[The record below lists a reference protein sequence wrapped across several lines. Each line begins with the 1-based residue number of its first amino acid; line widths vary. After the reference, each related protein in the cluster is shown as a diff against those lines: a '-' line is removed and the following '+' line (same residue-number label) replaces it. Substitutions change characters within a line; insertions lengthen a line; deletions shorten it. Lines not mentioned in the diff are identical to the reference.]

1 MRRVV
6 VTGCGVV
13 SAIGRGRESFFTA
26 LQNGA
31 SGIGP
36 ISHFDASAFP
46 VRQAAEVKGLKLES
60 LISRYPEA
68 ADITDR
74 KVFLAL
80 AAFDD
85 LMADA
90 RMPARLPASSR
101 MGLNLG
107 VSLEILPLERLS
119 RPATGLPISRI
130 DHLRRLK
137 DMGGVLQTPLDT
149 ASRILAARHDMT
161 GPSYVNCSACAASAM
176 AIGHS
181 FELIRRGL
189 VDIVC
194 CGGYDSMVNPL
205 GIGGFALLG
214 ALSTNGENDEP
225 ACRPF
230 DARRNGTVIGEG
242 AGLVTLEDL
251 GHAKSRNAPIL
262 AEVAGYGASLD
273 AYKPTDPDP
282 DGRGML
288 SAMKKAL
295 AGAGIGPGDIDYIN
309 AHGTSTPKNDE
320 IETRA
325 IKDLFGDRAYRIPV
339 SSTKSMIGHLIG
351 AAGAVEL
358 IACLAGFL
366 RGFVPPTINY
376 AHPDPFCDLDYVPNQ
391 AREWDGEYILTN
403 SFGFG
408 GQNATLVLKRYR
420 EEP

>member
-1 MRRVV
+1 V

-90 RMPARLPASSR
+90 RIPAGLPASSR

-161 GPSYVNCSACAASAM
+161 GPSYVNCAACAASAM

-189 VDIVC
+189 ADIVC

-242 AGLVTLEDL
+242 AGLVALEDL
-251 GHAKSRNAPIL
+251 GHARKRNAPIL
-262 AEVAGYGASLD
+262 AEIAGYGASLD

-282 DGRGML
+282 DGLGML

-325 IKDLFGDRAYRIPV
+325 IKDLFGDRAGRIPV

-366 RGFVPPTINY
+366 RGFIPPTINY

>member
-1 MRRVV
+1 VRRVV
-6 VTGCGVV
+6 VTGIGVV
-13 SAIGRGRESFFTA
+13 SAIGRGRQAFFSS
-26 LQNGA
+26 LRNGD

-36 ISHFDASAFP
+36 ITHFDASTFP
-46 VRQAAEVKGLKLES
+46 VSQVGEVKALETGA
-60 LISRYPEA
+60 LIAHYPEA

-90 RMPARLPASSR
+90 GISSGPTAGSS

-119 RPATGLPISRI
+119 RPVAGTPVNRTE
-130 DHLRRLK
+130 HLRRLK
-137 DMGGVLQTPLDT
+137 DLGGVLQTPLDT
-149 ASRILAARHDMT
+149 ASRILAARHGLD
-161 GPSYVNCSACAASAM
+161 GPGYVNCSACAASAM

-181 FELIRRGL
+181 FALIRRGL
-189 VDIVC
+189 ADAVC

-214 ALSTNGENDEP
+214 ALSTNGETDEP

-242 AGLVTLEDL
+242 AGMVLLEEL
-251 GHAKSRNAPIL
+251 GHARDRNAAIL
-262 AEVAGYGASLD
+262 AEVAGYGSSLD
-273 AYKPTDPDP
+273 AFKPTDPDP

-288 SAMKKAL
+288 SAMTKAL
-295 AGAGIGPGDIDYIN
+295 ASAGIVPDDIDYVN

-325 IKDLFGDRAYRIPV
+325 IKELLGERAHSVPV

-351 AAGAVEL
+351 AAGAVEF
-358 IACLAGFL
+358 IACLTGFL
-366 RGFVPPTINY
+366 HGFVPPTINY
-376 AHPDPFCDLDYVPNQ
+376 RHPDPFCDLDYVPNA
-391 AREWDGEYILTN
+391 AREWDGEYILSN

-408 GQNATLVLKRYR
+408 GQNAALVLKRYR

>member
-6 VTGCGVV
+6 VTGCGVL
-13 SAIGRGRESFFTA
+13 SAVGNGRERFFAA
-26 LQNGA
+26 LRSGA

-36 ISHFDASAFP
+36 ITQFDTSAFP
-46 VRQAAEVKGLKLES
+46 VRQAAEVKGLSPEP
-60 LISRYPEA
+60 LIARYPEA
-68 ADITDR
+68 ESITDR

-85 LMADA
+85 LLADA
-90 RMPARLPASSR
+90 QIPSGSAAVAG

-119 RPATGLPISRI
+119 RPPSGRPVSRVE
-130 DHLRRLK
+130 HLRRLK

-149 ASRILAARHDMT
+149 ASRILASHHRLD
-161 GPSYVNCSACAASAM
+161 GPSYINCGACAASAM

-181 FELIRRGL
+181 FELIRRGFA
-189 VDIVC
+189 DIIC
-194 CGGYDSMVNPL
+194 CGGYDSMINPL

-242 AGLVTLEDL
+242 AGLIMLEEA
-251 GHAKSRNAPIL
+251 GRAEGRNAPIL
-262 AEVAGYGASLD
+262 AELAGYGASLD
-273 AYKPTDPDP
+273 AFKPTDPDP
-282 DGRGML
+282 GGQGML
-288 SAMKKAL
+288 SAMTKAL
-295 AGAGIGPGDIDYIN
+295 ASAGIGPDNVDYIN

-325 IKDLFGDRAYRIPV
+325 IKELLGGRARRVPV

-351 AAGAVEL
+351 AAGAVEF
-358 IACLAGFL
+358 IACLAGFVG
-366 RGFVPPTINY
+366 GFIPPTINY
-376 AHPDPFCDLDYVPNQ
+376 EHPDPFCDLDYVPNQ
-391 AREWDGEYILTN
+391 ARDWDGEYILSN

-408 GQNATLVLKRYR
+408 GQNASLVLKRYR
-420 EEP
+420 EGP

>member
-6 VTGCGVV
+6 VTGVGVI
-13 SAIGRGRESFFTA
+13 SAIGRGRQAFFA
-26 LQNGA
+26 SLREGA

-36 ISHFDASAFP
+36 ITRFDASTFP
-46 VRQAAEVKGLKLES
+46 VRQAGEVKSLEIGP
-60 LISRYPEA
+60 LIERYPEA

-80 AAFDD
+80 AAFED
-85 LMADA
+85 LIADA
-90 RMPARLPASSR
+90 GLSPGATAGSAV
-101 MGLNLG
+101 GLNLG

-119 RPATGLPISRI
+119 RPVTGSPLSRSE
-130 DHLRRLK
+130 HLRRLK
-137 DMGGVLQTPLDT
+137 DLDGVLQTPLDT
-149 ASRILAARHDMT
+149 AGRIIAAHHGLE

-181 FELIRRGL
+181 FSLIRRGL
-189 VDIVC
+189 ADAIC
-194 CGGYDSMVNPL
+194 CGGYDSMINPL

-214 ALSTNGENDEP
+214 ALSTNSGKDEP

-242 AGLVTLEDL
+242 AGIVLLEEL
-251 GHAKSRNAPIL
+251 GRARDRNANIL
-262 AEVAGYGASLD
+262 AEVAGYGSSLD

-288 SAMKKAL
+288 SAMVKGL
-295 AGAGIGPGDIDYIN
+295 ASAGIVPDEIDYVN

-325 IKDLFGDRAYRIPV
+325 IKELLGERARRVPV
-339 SSTKSMIGHLIG
+339 SSTKSMVGHLIG
-351 AAGAVEL
+351 AAGAVEF

-366 RGFVPPTINY
+366 HGFIPPTINY
-376 AHPDPFCDLDYVPNQ
+376 RHPDPFCDLDYVPNE
-391 AREWDGEYILTN
+391 AREWDGDYILSN

-408 GQNATLVLKRYR
+408 GQNAALVLKRYR

>member
-1 MRRVV
+1 VRRVV
-6 VTGCGVV
+6 VTGCGVI
-13 SAIGRGRESFFTA
+13 SAIGNGRELFFDA
-26 LQNGA
+26 LRNGV

-36 ISHFDASAFP
+36 ITHFDASAFP
-46 VRQAAEVKGLKLES
+46 VRQAAQVKGITPGS
-60 LISRYPEA
+60 LTARYPEA
-68 ADITDR
+68 ATITDR

-85 LMADA
+85 LLADA
-90 RMPARLPASSR
+90 RLPSGSPTFSG

-119 RPATGLPISRI
+119 RPSAAQPVSRVE
-130 DHLRRLK
+130 HLRWLK

-149 ASRILAARHDMT
+149 ASRILASHHNLD
-161 GPSYVNCSACAASAM
+161 GPGYINCAACAASAM

-189 VDIVC
+189 ADIIC
-194 CGGYDSMVNPL
+194 CGGYDSMINPL

-242 AGLVTLEDL
+242 AGLIMLEDI
-251 GHAKSRNAPIL
+251 GHAQERNAAIL

-273 AYKPTDPDP
+273 AFKPTDPDP
-282 DGRGML
+282 DGHGML
-288 SAMKKAL
+288 SAMTKAL
-295 AGAGIGPGDIDYIN
+295 ASAGIGPDDVDYIN

-325 IKDLFGDRAYRIPV
+325 IKALLGDRARRVPV
-339 SSTKSMIGHLIG
+339 SSTKSMVGHLIG
-351 AAGAVEL
+351 AAGAVEF
-358 IACLAGFL
+358 IACLAGFVG
-366 RGFVPPTINY
+366 GFIPPTINY
-376 AHPDPFCDLDYVPNQ
+376 RHPDPFCDLDYVPNQ
-391 AREWDGEYILTN
+391 AREWHGEVILSN

-408 GQNATLVLKRYR
+408 GQNASLVLKRYR
-420 EEP
+420 EGP

>member
-1 MRRVV
+1 VRRVV

-36 ISHFDASAFP
+36 ISHFDASAFS
-46 VRQAAEVKGLKLES
+46 VRQAAEVKGLELDS
-60 LISRYPEA
+60 LIARYPEA
-68 ADITDR
+68 EDITDR

-90 RMPARLPASSR
+90 RIPTGLPASSR

-119 RPATGLPISRI
+119 RPATGLPISRVE
-130 DHLRRLK
+130 HLRRLK

-149 ASRILAARHDMT
+149 ASRILAARHDLC

-189 VDIVC
+189 ADIVC

-242 AGLVTLEDL
+242 AGLVALEDL
-251 GHAKSRNAPIL
+251 GHARKRNAPIL
-262 AEVAGYGASLD
+262 AEIAGYGASLD

-295 AGAGIGPGDIDYIN
+295 ASAGIGPGDIDYIN

-325 IKDLFGDRAYRIPV
+325 IKDLFGDRAGRIPV

-408 GQNATLVLKRYR
+408 GQNAALVLKRYR

>member
-366 RGFVPPTINY
+366 RGFIPPTINY
-376 AHPDPFCDLDYVPNQ
+376 AHPDPFCDLDYVPNR